1 VAKHKPGA
9 RPAHVRRV
17 EPERKRSY
25 EAPLWALGAA
35 LVIGYPILRDATA
48 DRMVRNTYANSSS
61 CVCAYSMDQCARS
74 GDRWVGPWYAASA
87 ADRDASDPGE
97 GRRCAAGGSGSSGG
111 AYYSGGA
118 NDRDGVGPRTG
129 VEKGYR
135 GGFGA
140 TGRVRAAG
148 S

>member
-1 VAKHKPGA
+1 MARRKPRG
-9 RPAHVRRV
+9 RPAYVRKA
-17 EPERKRSY
+17 EPTRKRSY

-35 LVIGYPILRDATA
+35 LVIGYPLVRDATA
-48 DRMVRNTYANSSS
+48 DRMARNTYANSSS
-61 CVCAYSMDQCARS
+61 CACAYSVQQCTVS
-74 GDRWVGPWYAASA
+74 NNRWVGPWYAVSTEDRK
-87 ADRDASDPGE
+87 ADDPGE
-97 GRRCAAGGSGSSGG
+97 GRHCATRVSGGSSG
-111 AYYSGGA
+111 AYYYGGA

-140 TGRVRAAG
+140 TGRIRAAG